1 MNERTVAIINEL
13 CKNRKTV
20 TIGELAEQFDVS
32 QRTIRNDLNTINGFL
47 VENGYDTLKLKRG
60 GAIIKESD
68 FSDILMFVS
77 EGDYYLEFEQFPYLI
92 LWSSTNNGPF
102 IALEPWT
109 GLSTCSDEGDVFEKK
124 EICKV

>member
-47 VENGYDTLKLKRG
+47 MENGYDALKLKRG
-60 GAIIKESD
+60 GEIIKESD
-68 FSDILMFVS
+68 FSDILMFLS
-77 EGDYYLEFEQFPYLI
+77 EGNL
-92 LWSSTNNGPF
+92 
-102 IALEPWT
+102 
-109 GLSTCSDEGDVFEKK
+109 
-124 EICKV
+124 

>member
-47 VENGYDTLKLKRG
+47 VENGYDALKLKRC
-60 GAIIKESD
+60 ILILQQVNESKSLLPMFLNEFIGSKD
-68 FSDILMFVS
+68 LNFIDGSYSLYRFLQGFVS
-77 EGDYYLEFEQFPYLI
+77 AQGTPHMHFPQV
-92 LWSSTNNGPF
+92 SPSPAG
-102 IALEPWT
+102 
-109 GLSTCSDEGDVFEKK
+109 
-124 EICKV
+124 